1 MTLVVCLDKRDGMG
15 FNNRRQSADR
25 CVTERVARMSA
36 DSGDIYFFE
45 NGDISAYLEIVNKV
59 VIFRWDKVY
68 PADIRFPMDRFSK
81 EFRLSSTETFPGY
94 SHDLITQEVY
104 ER

>member
-1 MTLVVCLDKRDGMG
+1 MTLVVCLDKHDGMG

-45 NGDISAYLEIVNKV
+45 NGDISAYLEIANKV

-68 PADIRFPMDRFSK
+68 PADIRFPMDRLLK
-81 EFRLSSTETFPGY
+81 VFRLSSTETFPGY